1 MMNVRTN
8 ASQIAARFRRRAER
22 LGGALK
28 SGLRDAAAQI
38 DRYQVENLRGSNA
51 ADPGDYPVPA
61 RTGHLLGTHFWD
73 VKSETLAI
81 VGNTAEYAVD
91 IHEGRGSSAEHGR
104 RPFLDD
110 AAEATDAV
118 EIMAVEVRREAL
130 HVD

>member
-1 MMNVRTN
+1 MINVRTN
-8 ASQIAARFRRRAER
+8 ASQLAAKFRQRAER

-28 SGLRDAAAQI
+28 AGLRTVAAQI
-38 DRYQVENLRGSNA
+38 DRYQVENLRGADS

-73 VKSETLAI
+73 VKSETFAV

-91 IHEGRGSSAEHGR
+91 IHEGRGSSAPHGR

-110 AAEATDAV
+110 AAEAVDGV
-118 EIMAVEVRREAL
+118 EIMVVELRKEVLA
-130 HVD
+130 

>member
-1 MMNVRTN
+1 MVV
-8 ASQIAARFRRRAER
+8 QV
-22 LGGALK
+22 
-28 SGLRDAAAQI
+28 

-51 ADPGDYPVPA
+51 AESGDYPVPS

-73 VKSETLAI
+73 VKSETLAV

-91 IHEGRGSSAEHGR
+91 IHEGLGSSAPHGR

-118 EIMAVEVRREAL
+118 EIMAVEVRKEVL
-130 HVD
+130 V